1 MVRKKNTIG
10 KICKFSI
17 ICPVYNAGNYLKTAI
32 ESVLYQSYIFWE
44 LILIDDGSTD
54 GSSDLCDEYA
64 KKDQRIRV
72 IHVKNRGVSA
82 ARNVGIKLACGEWIL
97 FMDSDDYFEKN
108 ALYIL
113 NDSMVDK
120 EIDMIIF
127 NHYVDAEDKSYKHT
141 LELANNFKYNRNY
154 IESRILPGMLNIC
167 DLKKEKQ
174 IDVLPFV
181 WNKAYRREILE
192 EHKIMFYEEL
202 KIWEDKIFW
211 LLYMKNIKNVFF
223 IDRALYHYVQAKKE
237 RLSGKYVPEIF
248 QNVVMIYNIMKENFE
263 NLYDMETYYSN
274 EYYYKVIMNLIER
287 SAERNNYKAFSI
299 IIKENLCI
307 PQIKKWVLNVAP
319 EKCRR
324 GVKNR
329 NYDAIARRFYFQ
341 IKLKNGIMRINEVA
355 KNTLY
360 LLVRRLKSGV
370 NR

>member
-1 MVRKKNTIG
+1 MG
-10 KICKFSI
+10 KLVNAKCKFSI

-72 IHVKNRGVSA
+72 IHVKNQGVSA

-113 NDSMVDK
+113 NDSMVDE

-127 NHYVDAEDKSYKHT
+127 NHYVDVEDKSYKHT
-141 LELANNFKYNRNY
+141 IELANNFKYNRNY

-192 EHKIMFYEEL
+192 GHKIMFYEEL
-202 KIWEDKIFW
+202 EIWEDKIFW
-211 LLYMKNIKNVFF
+211 LLYMKNIKNILFV
-223 IDRALYHYVQAKKE
+223 DCALYHYVQAKKE

-248 QNVVMIYNIMKENFE
+248 RNVVMIYNIMKENFE

-287 SAERNNYKAFSI
+287 SAERNNYKVFSI

-324 GVKNR
+324 DVKNR
-329 NYDAIARRFYFQ
+329 NYDVIARRFYFQ

>member
-1 MVRKKNTIG
+1 MHVK
-10 KICKFSI
+10 CKFSI

-32 ESVLYQSYIFWE
+32 ESVLYQNYMFWE

-54 GSSDLCDEYA
+54 GSGNLCDDYA

-72 IHVKNRGVSA
+72 IHGKNQGVSA
-82 ARNVGIKLACGEWIL
+82 ARNAGINLACGEWIL
-97 FMDSDDYFEKN
+97 FLDSDDYFEKN

-127 NHYVDAEDKSYKHT
+127 NHYVDVEDKSYKHT
-141 LELANNFKYNRNY
+141 IELTNNFKYNRNY

-192 EHKIMFYEEL
+192 EHKIMFHEEL

-274 EYYYKVIMNLIER
+274 EYYYRVIMNLIER
-287 SAERNNYKAFSI
+287 AAERNNYKEFSM

-307 PQIKKWVLNVAP
+307 PQVKKWLLNVDA
-319 EKCRR
+319 EKCWRDI
-324 GVKNR
+324 KNK
-329 NYDAIARRFYFQ
+329 NYDVTVRKFYFQ
-341 IKLKNGIMRINEVA
+341 IKLKNRRIRINEVV
-355 KNTLY
+355 KNTLL